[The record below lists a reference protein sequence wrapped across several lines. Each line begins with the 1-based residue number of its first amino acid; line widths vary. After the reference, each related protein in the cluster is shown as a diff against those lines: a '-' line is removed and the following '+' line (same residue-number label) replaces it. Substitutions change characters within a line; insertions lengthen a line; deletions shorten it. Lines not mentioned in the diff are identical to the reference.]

1 MSVCIINAKAFCA
14 EDITNIENY
23 EKALNSE
30 EKYVCH
36 HRLETHTSDGERRKV
51 DISREEL
58 IALCMYYHRP
68 AEELIFMVTGEHT
81 KLHSEHRKGKN
92 SSFYGKHHSE
102 ETKRKIAEAS
112 KGNTWNKGKPK
123 SEEHKQKIA
132 EANKGKRH
140 SDDSYKRQ
148 SEKMKGRHLS
158 EETKKKLSEA
168 NKGENNAFYGKH
180 HSEETKKKLY
190 EANKGSNSAL
200 YGKHWKLVDGKRVY
214 Y

>member
-1 MSVCIINAKAFCA
+1 MSVCTINAKAFCA

-51 DISREEL
+51 DISKEEL

-68 AEELIFMVTGEHT
+68 AKELIFMITGEHT

-92 SSFYGKHHSE
+92 TGFYGKRHSE
-102 ETKRKIAEAS
+102 ETKQRISEAM
-112 KGNTWNKGKPK
+112 KGNDWNKGIHF
-123 SEEHKQKIA
+123 SEEHKRKIS

-140 SDDSYKRQ
+140 SEESYKRA
-148 SEKMKGRHLS
+148 SLKMK
-158 EETKKKLSEA
+158 
-168 NKGENNAFYGKH
+168 
-180 HSEETKKKLY
+180 
-190 EANKGSNSAL
+190 
-200 YGKHWKLVDGKRVY
+200 GKHWKLVDGKRVY